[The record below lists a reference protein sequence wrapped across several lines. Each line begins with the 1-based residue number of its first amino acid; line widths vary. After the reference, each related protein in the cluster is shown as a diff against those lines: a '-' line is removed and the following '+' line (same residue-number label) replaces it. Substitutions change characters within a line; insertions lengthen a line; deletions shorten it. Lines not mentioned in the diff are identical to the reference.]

1 MPIVT
6 LSHEIGAGG
15 PEIGRTLA
23 ERLSLHY
30 VDQELISQAALRYG
44 LLEQKLSNLDEAKP
58 SLFERFDAET
68 RRYITVLQTALY
80 EFAEK
85 DRVVLMGRA
94 AVPRRSTMASS
105 TRSLPPGSQP

>member
-6 LSHEIGAGG
+6 LSHEICAGG
-15 PEIGRTLA
+15 PEIGQKLA

-85 DRVVLMGRA
+85 DRVVLMGRSGQWLLR
-94 AVPRRSTMASS
+94 VSRTCS
-105 TRSLPPGSQP
+105 GCG